1 MIVIALGANL
11 PSRVGQ
17 PLQTLQAVV
26 RELPKCGIKVAA
38 VSQWYES
45 APVPAS
51 DQPLYINGVISVE
64 TTLGPSD
71 LLSTL
76 LSIEDDYGRERREAN
91 AARTLDLDVLDY
103 DGKVETGPPILPHPR
118 LENRRFVLFPLRD
131 IAPDW
136 RHPVSGLQLEA
147 LLKNLEDP
155 GKIRQIK

>member
-1 MIVIALGANL
+1 M
-11 PSRVGQ
+11 
-17 PLQTLQAVV
+17 
-26 RELPKCGIKVAA
+26 
-38 VSQWYES
+38 
-45 APVPAS
+45 
-51 DQPLYINGVISVE
+51 ISVE